1 MKAMLCT
8 TYHRSEK
15 ELTNQIASLGKI
27 GEGEKKNLLK
37 FNHGTNQIGKNSFT
51 KTRERERE
59 RV

>member
-1 MKAMLCT
+1 MLCT

-15 ELTNQIASLGKI
+15 EMTNQIASLGKI
-27 GEGEKKNLLK
+27 GEGEFFVFLLK